1 MTSIILST
9 LIATALTGA
18 IAPVAAA
25 TYDIIRSHA
34 GDKFFDGLT
43 FFDGY
48 DNTSAFA
55 VSFTSFGV
63 DISWLTMLDC
73 S

>member
-1 MTSIILST
+1 MTAIILST
-9 LIATALTGA
+9 LIATVLTGA
-18 IAPVAAA
+18 VAPVAAA

-34 GDKFFDGLT
+34 GDKFFEGLT

-48 DNTSAFA
+48 DNTSGFPVTFA
-55 VSFTSFGV
+55 SFGV
-63 DISWLTMLDC
+63 DIPWLTMLDC